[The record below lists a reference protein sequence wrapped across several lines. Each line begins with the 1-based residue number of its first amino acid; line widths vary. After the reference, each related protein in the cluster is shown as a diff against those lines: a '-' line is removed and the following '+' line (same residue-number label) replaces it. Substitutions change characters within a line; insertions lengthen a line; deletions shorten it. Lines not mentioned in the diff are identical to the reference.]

1 MAKSTGPW
9 IGQLGLRLSLAFVGV
24 ALAAVGAAIF
34 LSSFTVNTDVDQLIR
49 RQQNDLSRATAVAAA
64 AAYGHQGW
72 QHPADLA
79 PLTDLVNQAGAVVQ
93 VKDLAGRVVYHSPN
107 FAAIDASQSFPDR
120 VHVRGKLVG
129 SVIVRFGNQGLGA
142 AIARFQ
148 GQRFRARVTAAGV
161 AALFALIVAL
171 LVSRRITAPVDTVI
185 QAVRARG
192 RGQQNARAGDVRGF
206 SEIRELAVAF
216 DQMADSVEEQDRIR
230 RNLVA
235 DVAHELRTPIAILQ
249 AGHEAVLDGLTDPTS
264 VHIASLR
271 DEVLRLARMVD
282 DLQRLASAEAAALQ
296 LTLVPRDLAVIV
308 AAAAH
313 RLADSFD
320 SAGIEL
326 VRRLDQ
332 AVVLCDPLRMN
343 EIATNLLTN
352 AMKFTPAGGTVVVET
367 GPDPQSPGER
377 AVLRLSDT
385 GIGIPPDE
393 LPRVAER
400 FFRGHN
406 STGTSGSGIGLTIVT
421 ELVRAH
427 HGTMQ
432 LASEPG
438 RGTQV
443 TIALPLAGE
452 LAADQPAR

>member
-1 MAKSTGPW
+1 MAKSGGPW

-24 ALAAVGAAIF
+24 ALAAVGVAIL
-34 LSSFTVNTDVDQLIR
+34 LSSLTVSTDVDQLL
-49 RQQNDLSRATAVAAA
+49 RQQQKDLTRAAAVAAA
-64 AAYGHQGW
+64 AAYGNQGW
-72 QHPADLA
+72 PRADLS
-79 PLTDLVNQAGAVVQ
+79 PLTDFVAQAGAGVQ
-93 VKDLAGRVVYHSPN
+93 VRNAAGRVVDHSPG
-107 FAAIDASQSFPDR
+107 FSTFRAGPGFR
-120 VHVRGKLVG
+120 HKVVVRGRRVG
-129 SVIVRFGNQGLGA
+129 TVIVKYNDRGLGA
-142 AIARFQ
+142 AVATFE

-161 AALFALIVAL
+161 AALLALIVAL
-171 LVSRRITAPVDTVI
+171 LVSRRITAPVDKMM

-192 RGQQNARAGDVRGF
+192 RGQQNARVGDVRGL

-249 AGHEAVLDGLTDPTS
+249 AGHEAVLDGVTEPTS
-264 VHIASLR
+264 VHIGSLR

-296 LTLVPRDLAVIV
+296 LTLVPRDLAGTV
-308 AAAAH
+308 AAAVD

-320 SAGIEL
+320 TAGIEL
-326 VRRLDQ
+326 VRRLDRV
-332 AVVLCDPLRMN
+332 VVLCDPLRIN
-343 EIATNLLTN
+343 EIAMNLLTN
-352 AMKFTPAGGTVVVET
+352 AVKFTPAGGTVVVET

-377 AVLRLSDT
+377 AVLRISDT
-385 GIGIPPDE
+385 GVGIAADE
-393 LPRVAER
+393 LPRVSER
-400 FFRGHN
+400 FFRGHS
-406 STGTSGSGIGLTIVT
+406 STATSGSGIGLTIVS

-432 LASEPG
+432 IASEPG

-443 TIALPLAGE
+443 TITLPVAGE
-452 LAADQPAR
+452 SVAGQAAG